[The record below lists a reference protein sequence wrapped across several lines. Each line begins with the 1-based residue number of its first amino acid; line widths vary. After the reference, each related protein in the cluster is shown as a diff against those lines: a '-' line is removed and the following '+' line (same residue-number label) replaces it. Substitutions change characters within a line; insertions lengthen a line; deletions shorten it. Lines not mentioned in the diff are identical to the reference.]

1 MITNNKMKIHSK
13 LLIAMFSICII
24 ALLSISKSFSG
35 ANGILNYKKNTNNS
49 FEVTILNNNGKSVP
63 NYTLTILKSNKK
75 IKTLTTNKNGVAST
89 NSLKNGSY
97 KYQLANKDTYE
108 FKISDT
114 TGCND
119 VVIISNNSSKTLSLA
134 NTSIDPIQ
142 CKNNTKN
149 NKKNNTKV
157 VQSNLAQED
166 IFLDKNNKSDGLVL
180 KVRVVEKKS
189 NTPVLGAKIKVTNIS
204 TNKELTSFSMKSPVT
219 FIRGINKSQYKV
231 ELVTIPNGYKAISQ
245 SKVADMRNL
254 KKSDGAPTA
263 IMYLAKDSSSNNNNN
278 TTSDTVEETKKDTIQ
293 ETKKDTVQIT
303 VNILDSDTN
312 KPLENASI
320 QLDTSSKENFYNY
333 KTTKY
338 SKVFRNLS
346 VGKYT
351 FKVTNLPKGY
361 TLDENYITDN
371 FNTDDSILFFAINK
385 SDKETANKDGSSDT
399 SDSTSQETNTDSD
412 RYDDVNTED
421 NTSSN
426 VKSVS
431 TVGKITTSHPRLFV
445 TKKDIANIKKNLTN
459 SYNKVAWDRLL
470 YNYKKYNLQGGVTKA
485 LPKIQA
491 AATIYLIKGD
501 KEAGKNAINWYKSL
515 IPSYNN
521 MTSVEKDAYSRS
533 QYSVDVLVTAA
544 MVYDWCYDLAS
555 SSDRAMMRDNMFKVS
570 KYLETGYPFNMN
582 KLGAVT
588 SHASGRPILVGN
600 LAAGIA
606 MYDEDP
612 SMYNLV
618 AKALNEKY
626 IPARRFLSTAGMH
639 YQGQVY
645 SWARF
650 NSEIIASS
658 LLNTIGY
665 PNVFGPEHSNTAY
678 QWIYG
683 ARPDGQQ
690 IRNGDMYKKAA
701 LGEKWTSDPACIE
714 ALIYCSHLSKDP
726 YILGQL
732 EDNSLK
738 YRDSSMLT
746 EWRRFMPTIQI
757 LYLDE
762 SSAKKSVSDL
772 PLTKFYGSPI
782 GYMVA
787 RTGWGDTISSN
798 TAMATFK
805 VGEYKTFN
813 HEHADNGQFELYY
826 KGGLAVDSGIYEG
839 IKLYSNGKQIG
850 GGGYNGIHDR
860 NYNKRTIAHNCLLV
874 YNPNEKFGDTV
885 NDGGQKTGGE
895 MGTIDQIKS
904 KYHFSDII
912 SSASGPNAKKP
923 IYSYMKGDLTNAY
936 TQKITSYQRGFLFI
950 NTGKSKEPATA
961 IVIDNV
967 SSSDANYKKYFL
979 IHTVEKPTYSGNV
992 ATIRRTTKGRNG
1004 KLINTTLTPKIKT
1017 EIIGGKGNEFNVFG
1031 KNFPS
1036 EFSNNAEWN
1045 SKVWDD
1051 AEPGTWR
1058 VQISPKNA
1066 QKTDTIINV
1075 MQMMD
1080 NDFNTSIKPSHK
1092 ETSDYHLINLK
1103 NQAVVVI
1110 KSGSANKKSFNI
1122 DLSGENLSSTYD
1134 LIIVDAS
1141 FGTWKVNNA
1150 TVKTSKSD
1158 SVIYQRTSDKKIT
1171 LSK

>member
-24 ALLSISKSFSG
+24 ALLSISKSFLRAS
-35 ANGILNYKKNTNNS
+35 GILNYKKNTNNS

-142 CKNNTKN
+142 CNNNT
-149 NKKNNTKV
+149 KNNTKV
-157 VQSNLAQED
+157 VQSNLTQED

-204 TNKELTSFSMKSPVT
+204 TNKELTSFSMKSPIT

-470 YNYKKYNLQGGVTKA
+470 YNYKKYNLQGGVPKA

-501 KEAGKNAINWYKSL
+501 NEAGKNAINWYKSL

-555 SSDRAMMRDNMFKVS
+555 SSDRVMMRDNMFKVS
-570 KYLETGYPFNMN
+570 KYLETGYPFDMN

-645 SWARF
+645 SWSRF

-690 IRNGDMYKKAA
+690 IRSGDMYKKAA

-738 YRDSSMLT
+738 YRDSSTLT

-904 KYHFSDII
+904 KYHFSDTI

-967 SSSDANYKKYFL
+967 SSIDANYKKYFL

-1004 KLINTTLTPKIKT
+1004 KLINTTLTPEIKT